1 MEEKRR
7 HAVNFDNSIEKIE
20 QIIGYSFRDRRLLRQ
35 AFTRTSWCNEQN
47 KGRRVKFQSS
57 EVLEFIGDSALST
70 AIITMLMAEESTRY
84 EHGLATELSEGD
96 FSNIKASLS
105 NKQNLAIST
114 KRLELEKYLIMGEGD
129 ERLDISNQP
138 SVMEDLFESIIGAI
152 YIDSGM
158 KIEPVI
164 ASVGKMLDVSVYKS
178 SAGTRTV
185 LQSAKNALQEWCA
198 DKKHRLPAP
207 TYVTVEESGPDHEKL
222 FVRGC
227 YIDGILYGKG
237 EGKNRKIADAKAAEA
252 ALKRLSLEEKAIDA
266 DDTSIANL
274 RGICAS
280 RHAAPPSYTDLGE
293 SESSTPTD
301 REFVAACSALGNTVV
316 GIGKSK
322 KEAKTDAA
330 KKLIALL

>member
-1 MEEKRR
+1 
-7 HAVNFDNSIEKIE
+7 
-20 QIIGYSFRDRRLLRQ
+20 
-35 AFTRTSWCNEQN
+35 
-47 KGRRVKFQSS
+47 
-57 EVLEFIGDSALST
+57 VLEFIGDSALST
-70 AIITMLMAEESTRY
+70 AIITMLMAEESRRY
-84 EHGLATELSEGD
+84 EHGLATELGEGD

-114 KRLELEKYLIMGEGD
+114 KRLGLEKYLIMGEGD
-129 ERLDISNQP
+129 ERLDIGNQP

-164 ASVGKMLDVSVYKS
+164 DAVGKMLDVSVYKS

-198 DKKHRLPAP
+198 DKRHRLPAP
-207 TYVTVEESGPDHEKL
+207 TYATVEESGPDHEKL

-227 YIDGILYGKG
+227 YIGGILYGRG

-252 ALKRLSLEEKAIDA
+252 ALERLSLEEKNA
-266 DDTSIANL
+266 DGNSTPVADL
-274 RGICAS
+274 RSICAT
-280 RHAAPPSYTDLGE
+280 RCAAPPRYTDLGD
-293 SESSTPTD
+293 SECSTPTD
-301 REFVAACSALGNTVV
+301 REFASKCYALGKSVI

-322 KEAKTDAA
+322 KEAKADAA
-330 KKLIALL
+330 KKLIDLL